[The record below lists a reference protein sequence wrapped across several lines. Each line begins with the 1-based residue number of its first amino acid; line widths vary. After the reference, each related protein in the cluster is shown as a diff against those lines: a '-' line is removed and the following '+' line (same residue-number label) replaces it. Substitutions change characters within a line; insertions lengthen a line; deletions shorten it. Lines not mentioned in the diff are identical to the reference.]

1 MLGRAD
7 KQITMQHIKA
17 LSGWINNEGM
27 NFEQEGFI
35 QPKVTKHWTSK
46 QKILKYLTRSLEV
59 MILGLVGKLS
69 FHSGTLTAI
78 VGMSPP
84 ILKID
89 ALWS

>member
-1 MLGRAD
+1 
-7 KQITMQHIKA
+7 
-17 LSGWINNEGM
+17 
-27 NFEQEGFI
+27 
-35 QPKVTKHWTSK
+35 
-46 QKILKYLTRSLEV
+46 